1 MMQDPSIDSNLSR
14 ADVQMSEMALPVSCF
29 LLDLK
34 SIKEPR

>member
-1 MMQDPSIDSNLSR
+1 MMLDLSIDSSLSR
-14 ADVQMSEMALPVSCF
+14 ADAQVSDMALPVSCF